1 MSSFGIPDLDP
12 ALEANLATG
21 MQGVEHLLREHI
33 KGDYPLVE
41 ETSRHLVAAGG
52 KRLRPLLTL
61 ISSHYGDPTRKE
73 VIPAAVVCEL
83 THLATLYHDDVMD
96 EAPLRRGVESA
107 NNRWGNTIA
116 ILTGDYLFSK
126 ASDLLADLGPE
137 AVRLQARTFERLV
150 IGQIMETQGPQNGE
164 DPLAHYLRVVGDK
177 TGSLIA
183 TRYGNV
189 MGTRGSVIP
198 LFFNQLKNS
207 LDLTVTNL
215 KMSRFLMSVEE
226 SVELVLYAL
235 KNAKSGDIFVQK
247 SPACTIEILIKA
259 LSKILNKNPKLKV
272 IGMRHGEKEHET
284 LISSEEMFKT
294 IDLGKYFR
302 IPQDTRDLNYEE
314 YFEKGNKKN
323 IKIISKDYSSCN
335 TKQLSIL
342 ETIKLINKSKVL
354 VNFID

>member
-12 ALEANLATG
+12 ALEADLATG

-107 NNRWGNTIA
+107 NNRWGHTIA

-183 TRYGNV
+183 TSARFGALLSGAPRETVETLTKFGEQIGIAFQLADDVIDIASESSQSGKTPGTDLREGVPTLVTLNV
-189 MGTRGSVIP
+189 MASNKPEDAELKRLLSAPIHDEVEVQQVLRALRTHDGLQQARQQLGNIAKDARTALGP
-198 LFFNQLKNS
+198 LPLNS
-207 LDLTVTNL
+207 AT
-215 KMSRFLMSVEE
+215 S
-226 SVELVLYAL
+226 AL
-235 KNAKSGDIFVQK
+235 FSLCDAVVDRS
-247 SPACTIEILIKA
+247 A
-259 LSKILNKNPKLKV
+259 
-272 IGMRHGEKEHET
+272 
-284 LISSEEMFKT
+284 
-294 IDLGKYFR
+294 
-302 IPQDTRDLNYEE
+302 
-314 YFEKGNKKN
+314 
-323 IKIISKDYSSCN
+323 
-335 TKQLSIL
+335 
-342 ETIKLINKSKVL
+342 
-354 VNFID
+354 

>member
-12 ALEANLATG
+12 ALEADLATG
-21 MQGVEHLLREHI
+21 MQGVENLLREHI

-61 ISSHYGDPTRKE
+61 ISSHFGDPTRKE

-126 ASDLLADLGPE
+126 ASDLLADLGQE

-183 TRYGNV
+183 TSARFGALLSGANRETVETLTKFGEQIGIAFQLADDVIDIASESNQSGKTPGTDLREGVPTLVTLNVMASNKVEDAELKRLLSAPIHDEVVVQQVLRALRTHDGLQQARQQLGNV
-189 MGTRGSVIP
+189 AKDARTALGP
-198 LFFNQLKNS
+198 LPLNS
-207 LDLTVTNL
+207 AT
-215 KMSRFLMSVEE
+215 S
-226 SVELVLYAL
+226 AL
-235 KNAKSGDIFVQK
+235 FSLCDAVVDRS
-247 SPACTIEILIKA
+247 A
-259 LSKILNKNPKLKV
+259 
-272 IGMRHGEKEHET
+272 
-284 LISSEEMFKT
+284 
-294 IDLGKYFR
+294 
-302 IPQDTRDLNYEE
+302 
-314 YFEKGNKKN
+314 
-323 IKIISKDYSSCN
+323 
-335 TKQLSIL
+335 
-342 ETIKLINKSKVL
+342 
-354 VNFID
+354 